1 MTTLFDFFEAV
12 NFRVTNASNYGWS
25 CYGDDALTFD
35 FYEDNQFECSAIVST
50 KLGEVCELTMHDYK
64 LNRSYRWTN
73 PAFLE
78 MREKEAKSRGVD
90 DSFAYDDVKFCDV
103 EVAEDILEKMTAICK
118 GEDYDTRITI
128 PLDMTDQE
136 FLNVAKAAHALDI
149 TINEF
154 FVKAIEEVVAQY
166 K

>member
-1 MTTLFDFFEAV
+1 MTTLFDFFKAV
-12 NFRVTNASNYGWS
+12 NYKVTGASNYAWS
-25 CYGDDALTFD
+25 CYGNDAVTFD
-35 FYEDNQFECSAIVST
+35 FYEDNEFECSAIVST
-50 KLGEVCELTMHDYK
+50 KSQEVRELTMHDYK

-73 PAFLE
+73 PDFVE
-78 MREKEAKSRGVD
+78 MREKEALSHGID
-90 DSFAYDDVKFCDV
+90 DSLAYDEVKFCDV

-128 PLDMTDQE
+128 PIDLTEQE

-154 FVKAIEEVVAQY
+154 FERAIEEAIAQY